1 MRVVS
6 GIRESERRT
15 KMKKLIVC
23 LVLSTMMIGCAPT
36 EQGVNYATI
45 YSPAGDIIDE
55 GFIYEY
61 ATGYANIR
69 LELENGNE
77 YFTSTSNVILDRR
90 QGTAFSIY
98 KEGEHDQ

>member
-1 MRVVS
+1 
-6 GIRESERRT
+6 
-15 KMKKLIVC
+15 MKKLIVC
-23 LVLSTMMIGCAPT
+23 LLLSTMIGCAPT
-36 EQGVNYATI
+36 ENGVNYATI

-61 ATGYANIR
+61 YNGYASIR
-69 LELENGNE
+69 LDLENGNK
-77 YFTSTSNVILDRR
+77 YFTSISNVILDRR